1 MSYRRRARGDLGTG
15 IDVAVDRVGS
25 KKRRLLTVW
34 QERSSPGD
42 WRKV

>member
-34 QERSSPGD
+34 QAKEFTG
-42 WRKV
+42 